1 MPPSVSDTVPV
12 PPPPNPSDVAVCR
25 AMLRTGSRTFHA
37 ASLFL
42 PAQMRDAATA
52 LYAFCRMADDAV
64 DLGGGGP
71 EVLEDLRHRLD
82 LAYGDRPYPSPVDRA
97 FAAVAARYAIPRALP
112 EALIEGFAWDA
123 EGRRYETIDE
133 VRAYGAR
140 VAGTVGAMMALLMG
154 VRDPAAVARATD
166 LGVAMQL
173 SNIARDVGEDARNGR
188 LYLPRAWMR
197 EAGIDPDA
205 WMRNPVDSP
214 ALASVVRR
222 LLAVADGLY
231 TRSEAGIAMLPST
244 CRPGIYAARFL
255 YCEIGREVE
264 KLGADMLSRRAVV
277 PGRRKLALLLKSALA
292 ANPALHL
299 LAEPP
304 LPETAYLVEAVGAQ
318 VPAWRI
324 PTPGRSRLR
333 AAEERLIWLLTLFE
347 RLERLQRAE
356 RMETR
361 HRRHTSDG
369 GPQANLSNA

>member
-1 MPPSVSDTVPV
+1 
-12 PPPPNPSDVAVCR
+12 
-25 AMLRTGSRTFHA
+25 MLKTGSRTFHA

-42 PAQMRDAATA
+42 PAGIRDAATS

-71 EVLEDLRHRLD
+71 EVLDELRRRLD
-82 LAYGDRPYPSPVDRA
+82 LAYAGRPFASPVDRA
-97 FAAVAARYAIPRALP
+97 FAAVAARYAIPKTLP
-112 EALIEGFAWDA
+112 EALVEGFAWDA
-123 EGRRYETIDE
+123 EGRRYETIAD
-133 VRAYGAR
+133 VQAYGAR

-188 LYLPRAWMR
+188 LYLPLAWLR
-197 EAGIDPDA
+197 DAGIDPDA
-205 WMRNPVDSP
+205 WMRKPVDSP
-214 ALASVVRR
+214 ALAGVVHR

-231 TRSEAGIAMLPST
+231 TRSEAGIAKLPSS

-264 KLGADMLSRRAVV
+264 KLGTDMLARRAVV

-292 ANPALHL
+292 GDRAAHL
-299 LAEPP
+299 LGEAP
-304 LPETAYLVEAVGAQ
+304 LPATAFLVDAVAAD
-318 VPAWRI
+318 VPAWTV
-324 PTPGRSRLR
+324 PAPGRSRLR
-333 AAEERLIWLLTLFE
+333 ELEERLVWLLTLFE

-369 GPQANLSNA
+369 RAQANLSNA